1 MTSLFTNNLPY
12 TSLHLPVGNG
22 HELYVEACGNPD
34 GIPVV
39 FLHGGPGAG
48 IRPKH
53 RTLFDPEKYHA
64 ILFDQR
70 GAGQSRPHASTIH
83 NTTWDCVADI
93 ERIREHFGIERWL
106 VFGGSW
112 GSTLGLTYALTHPE
126 RCLGLIL
133 RGIFLCTPKELTW
146 FYQAGCSQFFPE
158 LWARYQAVIPPNERH
173 DMIAAYHRRLTDPD
187 PSVRRAAAVAWS
199 TWEWHTLRLL
209 PPSPEDQQRPLT
221 DDELDH
227 AVAMACIECHYF
239 MHQCFFDR
247 PDYLL
252 HHAREKAVQLAQFP
266 IHLVHGRYDM
276 ICPVESAVALHQ
288 ALPHS
293 TLTIVPDAGHAFD
306 EPGIEAALREYLDNF
321 TVSP

>member
-1 MTSLFTNNLPY
+1 MTLHPTDNLPY
-12 TSLHLPVGNG
+12 TTLHLPVGNG
-22 HELYVEACGNPD
+22 HELYVEACGNPHKD
-34 GIPVV
+34 DKGIPVV

-53 RTLFDPEKYHA
+53 R
-64 ILFDQR
+64 
-70 GAGQSRPHASTIH
+70 
-83 NTTWDCVADI
+83 
-93 ERIREHFGIERWL
+93 
-106 VFGGSW
+106 
-112 GSTLGLTYALTHPE
+112 E

-133 RGIFLCTPKELTW
+133 RGIFLCTPKELAW

-158 LWARYQAVIPPNERH
+158 LWARYEAVIPPDERH
-173 DMIAAYHRRLTDPD
+173 NMIAAYHRRLTDPN
-187 PSVRRAAAVAWS
+187 PVVRRAAAVAWS
-199 TWEWHTLRLL
+199 SWEWHTLRLL
-209 PPSPEDQQRPLT
+209 PPSPEDQHRPLT

-276 ICPVESAVALHQ
+276 ICPVENAVALHQ

-306 EPGIEAALREYLDNF
+306 EPGIFVKLTEHLTQFEAKKA
-321 TVSP
+321 P